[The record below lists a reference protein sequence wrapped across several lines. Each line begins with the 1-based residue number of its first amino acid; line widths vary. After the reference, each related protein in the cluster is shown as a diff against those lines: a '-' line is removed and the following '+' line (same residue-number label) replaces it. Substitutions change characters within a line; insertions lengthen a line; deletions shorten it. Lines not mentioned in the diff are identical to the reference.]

1 MLDKERG
8 LYIAHCANGA
18 LSITGKMA
26 NRHGL
31 IAGATGTGKTVTL
44 QVIAETFCQ
53 AGVPCFM
60 ADMKGDLSGISQVG
74 KMSGFIE
81 KRLPEFFS
89 IDHEPLT
96 IDHSNAP
103 FATDKG
109 NGQWSMVNGQSIQF
123 QACPVRFFD
132 VFGEQGH
139 PMRATI
145 SQMGP
150 QLLSRLMQLN
160 ETQDGVLNIVFRIA
174 DERGLLLIDLKD
186 LRSMLDWVSQHA
198 KEYTT
203 KYGNISTPTIGAIQ
217 RALLQL
223 ENQGADKFFGE
234 PSFDI
239 YDLMQTEGGKGVM
252 NVLAADKLMLQ
263 PKLYSTF
270 LLWLLSEL
278 YSTLPEVGDLPQP
291 KLVFFFDE
299 AHMLFSDTSK
309 ALLDKIEQVIR
320 LIRSKGV
327 GIYFIT
333 QSPTDIPENILG
345 QLGNRVQHAL
355 RAYTPKD
362 QKAVKTAA
370 DTFRANPA
378 FKTDEAIMNLETGEA
393 LVSFLDEKG
402 APSIVERAK
411 ILFPLSQIGAIT
423 DGQRLDIIKQ
433 SRIYGKY
440 DTPIDRESA
449 FEVLMAESEELRV
462 KDEESEAESGRPTPN
477 TQHPTPEKKK
487 SGIMS
492 KVLKAIL
499 TAITSTLAAVLGT
512 YVSDKVTG
520 KKTKSKTSTTGR
532 VVKNAT
538 SAATR
543 TATKELTRDILGNLI
558 K

>member
-1 MLDKERG
+1 MYDKERG
-8 LYIAHCANGA
+8 LYIAHCADGA

-44 QVIAETFCQ
+44 QVMAETFCQ

-60 ADMKGDLSGISQVG
+60 ADMKGDLSGISQIG

-81 KRLPEFFS
+81 KRLPEFGVKNPEF
-89 IDHEPLT
+89 
-96 IDHSNAP
+96 
-103 FATDKG
+103 
-109 NGQWSMVNGQSIQF
+109 QS
-123 QACPVRFFD
+123 CPVRFYD
-132 VFGEQGH
+132 VFGIQGH
-139 PMRATI
+139 PMRATV

-150 QLLSRLMQLN
+150 QLLSRLLQLN

-174 DERGLLLIDLKD
+174 DERGLLILDLKD
-186 LRSMLDWVSQHA
+186 LRSMLDYVSKNA
-198 KEYTT
+198 KQYTT
-203 KYGNISTPTIGAIQ
+203 SYGNISAASVGAIQ

-223 ENQGADKFFGE
+223 ENQGANQFFGE

-239 YDLMQTEGGKGVM
+239 QDLMQCEGGKGVM
-252 NVLAADKLMLQ
+252 SVLAADKLMMQ

-278 YSTLPEVGDLPQP
+278 YSTLPEVGDQALP

-299 AHMLFSDTSK
+299 AHMLFEGTSK
-309 ALLDKIEQVIR
+309 VLLDKIEQVIR

-393 LVSFLDEKG
+393 LVSLLDEKG
-402 APSIVERAK
+402 APAIVQRAK
-411 ILFPLSQIGAIT
+411 VLFPLSQIGAIT
-423 DGQRLDIIKQ
+423 EGQRQDIIRQ
-433 SRIYGKY
+433 SCIYGKY
-440 DTPIDRESA
+440 DTTVDRESA
-449 FEVLMAESEELRV
+449 YELLTKETEIQEVPDTEIEQE
-462 KDEESEAESGRPTPN
+462 KPIKSG
-477 TQHPTPEKKK
+477 KKK
-487 SGIMS
+487 SGLIS
-492 KVLKAIL
+492 KVWKAVL
-499 TAITSTLAAVLGT
+499 TAVTSTLATIIGT
-512 YVSDKVTG
+512 WVSNKVSG
-520 KKTKSKTSTTGR
+520 KQSKSKTSAKEK

-543 TATKELTRDILGNLI
+543 TITRELTRDILGNLV

>member
-1 MLDKERG
+1 MYEKERG
-8 LYIAHCANGA
+8 LFIAHCEQGP
-18 LSITGKMA
+18 LSICGKMA

-31 IAGATGTGKTVTL
+31 IAGATGTGKTVSL
-44 QVIAETFCQ
+44 QVMAETFCQ
-53 AGVPCFM
+53 GGVPCFM
-60 ADMKGDLSGISQVG
+60 ADMKGDLSGISQAG

-81 KRLPEFFS
+81 KRMPEFGVE
-89 IDHEPLT
+89 HPE
-96 IDHSNAP
+96 
-103 FATDKG
+103 
-109 NGQWSMVNGQSIQF
+109 F
-123 QACPVRFFD
+123 QACPVRFYD
-132 VFGEQGH
+132 VYGEQGH

-150 QLLSRLMQLN
+150 QLLSRLMDLN

-186 LRSMLDWVSQHA
+186 LRAMLDYVARNA
-198 KEYTT
+198 KEYTL
-203 KYGNISTPTIGAIQ
+203 KYGNVSTASVGAIQ

-234 PSFDI
+234 PAFDI
-239 YDLMQTEGGKGVM
+239 YDLLQTEGGKGVM
-252 NVLAADKLMLQ
+252 SVLAADKLMMQ

-278 YSTLPEVGDLPQP
+278 YSTLPEVGDMAMP

-299 AHMLFSDTSK
+299 AHMLFEGTSK

-370 DTFRANPA
+370 DTFRANPK

-402 APSIVERAK
+402 APQMVERAK
-411 ILFPLSQIGAIT
+411 VLFPLSQIGAIT
-423 DGQRLDIIKQ
+423 EGQRLDAIKQ

-440 DTPIDRESA
+440 DNAIDRESA
-449 FEVLMAESEELRV
+449 FEVLLAQSE
-462 KDEESEAESGRPTPN
+462 KAEAEKAETEAAEAEADTKQKAEGKS
-477 TQHPTPEKKK
+477 KK
-487 SGIMS
+487 SGFMG
-492 KVLKAIL
+492 KVFKAVL
-499 TAITSTLAAVLGT
+499 TAVTSTLAAILGT

-520 KKTKSKTSTTGR
+520 KKTKSRTSKTGR

-543 TATKELTRDILGNLI
+543 TITKELTRDILGNLV

>member
-1 MLDKERG
+1 MYDKDRG
-8 LYIAHCANGA
+8 LYIAHCAEGA
-18 LSITGKMA
+18 LSIVGKMA

-44 QVIAETFCQ
+44 QVMAESFSQ

-74 KMSGFIE
+74 KMSSFIE
-81 KRLPEFFS
+81 KRLPEFG
-89 IDHEPLT
+89 IEQPE
-96 IDHSNAP
+96 
-103 FATDKG
+103 
-109 NGQWSMVNGQSIQF
+109 F

-139 PMRATI
+139 PMRATV

-150 QLLSRLMQLN
+150 QLLSRLLGLN

-174 DERGLLLIDLKD
+174 DERGLMILDMKD
-186 LRSMLDWVSQHA
+186 LRSMLDYVSKHA

-203 KYGNISTPTIGAIQ
+203 TYGNISAASVGAIQ

-223 ENQGADKFFGE
+223 ENQGANQFFGE

-239 YDLMQTEGGKGVM
+239 QDLMQTEGGRGVM
-252 NVLAADKLMLQ
+252 SVLAADKLMMQ

-278 YSTLPEVGDLPQP
+278 YSTLPEVGDMELP

-299 AHMLFSDTSK
+299 AHMLFDGTSK

-370 DTFRANPA
+370 DTFRANPD

-402 APSIVERAK
+402 APNVVQRAK
-411 ILFPLSQIGAIT
+411 VLFPLSQIGAVT
-423 DGQRLDIIKQ
+423 EGQRLDIIKQ
-433 SRIYGKY
+433 SRLYGKY
-440 DTPIDRESA
+440 DTMVDRESA
-449 FEVLMAESEELRV
+449 YEILMRENQQALQQAEEE
-462 KDEESEAESGRPTPN
+462 KAAAT
-477 TQHPTPEKKK
+477 EKKAAEQEEK
-487 SGIMS
+487 KGTKKQGMMS
-492 KVLKAIL
+492 KVVKAII
-499 TAITSTLAAVLGT
+499 TAITGSLATILGT
-512 YVSDKVTG
+512 AISNKVTG
-520 KKTKSKTSTTGR
+520 KKTKSTTSATGR

-543 TATKELTRDILGNLI
+543 TITKELTRDILGNLV

>member
-1 MLDKERG
+1 MYDKERG
-8 LYIAHCANGA
+8 LYIAHCSKGA
-18 LSITGKMA
+18 LSIIGKMA

-44 QVIAETFCQ
+44 QVMAESFCQ

-74 KMSGFIE
+74 RMSGFIE
-81 KRLPEFFS
+81 KRLPEFGIENPEF
-89 IDHEPLT
+89 
-96 IDHSNAP
+96 
-103 FATDKG
+103 
-109 NGQWSMVNGQSIQF
+109 QS
-123 QACPVRFFD
+123 CPVRFYD
-132 VFGEQGH
+132 VYGEQGH

-150 QLLSRLMQLN
+150 QLLSRLLQLN

-174 DERGLLLIDLKD
+174 DDRGLLLIDIKD
-186 LRSMLDWVSQHA
+186 LRSMLDWVSKHS

-203 KYGNISTPTIGAIQ
+203 KYGNISAMTIGAIQ

-223 ENQGADKFFGE
+223 EAQGADKFFGE

-239 YDLMQTEGGKGVM
+239 QDLMQTEGGKGVM
-252 NVLAADKLMLQ
+252 SVLAADKLMLQ

-278 YSTLPEVGDLPQP
+278 YSTLPEVGDLAQP

-299 AHMLFSDTSK
+299 AHMLFTDTSK

-333 QSPTDIPENILG
+333 QSPSDIPENILG

-362 QKAVKTAA
+362 QRAVKTAA
-370 DTFRANPA
+370 DTFRPNPE

-402 APSIVERAK
+402 APNIVERAK
-411 ILFPLSQIGAIT
+411 VLFPLSQIGAVT
-423 DGQRLDIIKQ
+423 EGQRLDIIKQ
-433 SRIYGKY
+433 SRIFGKY
-440 DTPIDRESA
+440 DTPVDRESA
-449 FEVLMAESEELRV
+449 FEVLM
-462 KDEESEAESGRPTPN
+462 SEADRQLQAAEQEKTAAEEAKAVAKAEKEGAKAEKG
-477 TQHPTPEKKK
+477 EKKK
-487 SGIMS
+487 PGMFS
-492 KVLKAIL
+492 KIKKAVVTAVTSVLA
-499 TAITSTLAAVLGT
+499 TVLAQW
-512 YVSDKVTG
+512 VSDKVSG
-520 KKTKSKTSTTGR
+520 KKTKSKTS
-532 VVKNAT
+532 VKEKVIKSAT
-538 SAATR
+538 NAATR
-543 TATKELTRDILGNLI
+543 TITRDILGNLV

>member
-1 MLDKERG
+1 MYDKERG

-44 QVIAETFCQ
+44 QVMAETFCQ

-81 KRLPEFFS
+81 KRLPEFE
-89 IDHEPLT
+89 IADP
-96 IDHSNAP
+96 
-103 FATDKG
+103 
-109 NGQWSMVNGQSIQF
+109 QF
-123 QACPVRFFD
+123 QACPVRFYD

-186 LRSMLDWVSQHA
+186 LRSMLDWVSKHA

-203 KYGNISTPTIGAIQ
+203 KYGNISVQTVGAIQ

-223 ENQGADKFFGE
+223 EAQGADKFFGE

-252 NVLAADKLMLQ
+252 SVLAADKLMMQ

-278 YSTLPEVGDLPQP
+278 YSTLPEVGDMELP

-299 AHMLFSDTSK
+299 AHMLFNDTSN

-370 DTFRANPA
+370 DTFRANPD

-393 LVSFLDEKG
+393 LVSFLDPKG
-402 APSIVERAK
+402 APTVVERAK
-411 ILFPLSQIGAIT
+411 ILFPLSQIGAVT
-423 DGQRLDIIKQ
+423 EGQRLDIIKQ

-440 DTPIDRESA
+440 DNPIDRESA
-449 FEVLMAESEELRV
+449 FEVLMAEAEQQMQAAEEEAAA
-462 KDEESEAESGRPTPN
+462 KEE
-477 TQHPTPEKKK
+477 EKAAAKTGK
-487 SGIMS
+487 EKPGIMS
-492 KVLKAIL
+492 KVMKAII
-499 TAITSTLAAVLGT
+499 TAVTSTLAAILGT
-512 YVSDKVTG
+512 YVSNKVTG
-520 KKTKSKTSTTGR
+520 KQTKSKTSSTGR

-543 TATKELTRDILGNLI
+543 TITKELTRDILGNLI

>member
-1 MLDKERG
+1 MFDKERG
-8 LYIAHCANGA
+8 LYIAHCENGA
-18 LSITGKMA
+18 LSIIGKMA

-44 QVIAETFCQ
+44 QVMAESFCQ

-81 KRLPEFFS
+81 KRLPEFGIENPEF
-89 IDHEPLT
+89 
-96 IDHSNAP
+96 
-103 FATDKG
+103 
-109 NGQWSMVNGQSIQF
+109 QS
-123 QACPVRFFD
+123 CPVRFFD
-132 VFGEQGH
+132 VYGEQGH
-139 PMRATI
+139 PMRATV

-150 QLLSRLMQLN
+150 QLLSRLLGLN
-160 ETQDGVLNIVFRIA
+160 ETQDGVLNIVFRVA
-174 DERGLLLIDLKD
+174 DERGLMILDLKD
-186 LRSMLDWVSQHA
+186 LRSMLDYVSQHA
-198 KEYTT
+198 KEYTSQ
-203 KYGNISTPTIGAIQ
+203 YGNVSTASVGAIQ

-223 ENQGADKFFGE
+223 EAQGADKFFGE

-239 YDLMQTEGGKGVM
+239 YDLMQTEGSKGIM
-252 NVLAADKLMLQ
+252 NVLAADKLMMQ

-278 YSTLPEVGDLPQP
+278 YSTLPEVGDLPLP

-299 AHMLFSDTSK
+299 AHMLFNDTSK

-333 QSPTDIPENILG
+333 QSPTDIPESILG

-370 DTFRANPA
+370 DTFRSNPA

-402 APSIVERAK
+402 APSMVERAK

-423 DGQRLDIIKQ
+423 EGQRLDIIKQ

-440 DTPIDRESA
+440 DQMIDRESA
-449 FEVLMAESEELRV
+449 YEMLIKEDESDE
-462 KDEESEAESGRPTPN
+462 DEENDKN
-477 TQHPTPEKKK
+477 TKEDEGKEKKK
-487 SGIMS
+487 PGLMS
-492 KVLKAIL
+492 KVWKAVL
-499 TAITSTLAAVLGT
+499 TAITSTFAALVST
-512 YVSDKVTG
+512 WVSDKVSG
-520 KKTKSKTSTTGR
+520 KKTKSRKSAKER

-543 TATKELTRDILGNLI
+543 TITKELTRDILGNLT

>member
-1 MLDKERG
+1 MYDKERG
-8 LYIAHCANGA
+8 LYVAHSPKGS
-18 LSITGKMA
+18 LSIIGKMA

-44 QVIAETFCQ
+44 QVLAETFCQ

-60 ADMKGDLSGISQVG
+60 ADMKGDLSGISQAG
-74 KMSGFIE
+74 QMSGFIE
-81 KRLPEFFS
+81 KRLPEFG
-89 IDHEPLT
+89 IENPE
-96 IDHSNAP
+96 
-103 FATDKG
+103 
-109 NGQWSMVNGQSIQF
+109 F

-150 QLLSRLMQLN
+150 QLISRLLGLN

-174 DERGLLLIDLKD
+174 DERGLLILDMKD
-186 LRSMLDWVSQHA
+186 LRSMLDYVAKNAKLYTSQ
-198 KEYTT
+198 
-203 KYGNISTPTIGAIQ
+203 YGNISTASVGAIQ

-223 ENQGADKFFGE
+223 EAQGADRFFGE

-239 YDLMQTEGGKGVM
+239 YDLMQTEQGKGIM
-252 NVLAADKLMLQ
+252 NVLAADKLMMQ

-278 YSTLPEVGDLPQP
+278 YSTLPEVGDMEQP

-299 AHMLFSDTSK
+299 AHMLFEGTSK

-333 QSPTDIPENILG
+333 QSPNDIPVNILG

-370 DTFRANPA
+370 ETFRANPD

-402 APSIVERAK
+402 APQIVERAK

-423 DGQRLDIIKQ
+423 EQQRSDIVRQ

-440 DTPIDRESA
+440 DNTVDRESA
-449 FEVLMAESEELRV
+449 YEMLMKMNQTAA
-462 KDEESEAESGRPTPN
+462 EAEN
-477 TQHPTPEKKK
+477 TQTQTDSSDKADNKPTTKKK
-487 SGIMS
+487 GLIG
-492 KVLKAIL
+492 KVLKAIT
-499 TAITSTLAAVLGT
+499 TAITSTLAALLGT
-512 YVSDKVTG
+512 YVSNAVQG
-520 KKTKSKTSTTGR
+520 KKTKSRTSTTGR

-543 TATKELTRDILGNLI
+543 TITKELTRDILGNLI

>member
-44 QVIAETFCQ
+44 QVMAETFCQ

-81 KRLPEFFS
+81 KRLPEFGIENPEF
-89 IDHEPLT
+89 
-96 IDHSNAP
+96 
-103 FATDKG
+103 
-109 NGQWSMVNGQSIQF
+109 QS
-123 QACPVRFFD
+123 CPVRFFD

-186 LRSMLDWVSQHA
+186 LRSMLDWVSKHA

-203 KYGNISTPTIGAIQ
+203 KYGNISTTTVGAIQ

-223 ENQGADKFFGE
+223 ESQGADKFFGE

-252 NVLAADKLMLQ
+252 NVLAADKLMMQ

-278 YSTLPEVGDLPQP
+278 YSTLPEVGDMELP

-299 AHMLFSDTSK
+299 AHMLFDGTSK

-333 QSPTDIPENILG
+333 QSPTDIPESILG

-393 LVSFLDEKG
+393 LVSFLDAKG
-402 APSIVERAK
+402 APAIVERAK
-411 ILFPLSQIGAIT
+411 ILFPLSQIGAVT
-423 DGQRLDIIKQ
+423 EGQRLDIIKQ

-449 FEVLMAESEELRV
+449 FEVLMAEADRQLAEQEQQQA
-462 KDEESEAESGRPTPN
+462 EIEIPQPEAKA
-477 TQHPTPEKKK
+477 EKKK
-487 SGIMS
+487 PGLLG
-492 KVLKAIL
+492 KVGKAIL
-499 TAITSTLAAVLGT
+499 TAITSTLAAILGT

-520 KKTKSKTSTTGR
+520 KKTKSKTSATGR

-543 TATKELTRDILGNLI
+543 SITKELTRDILGNLV

>member
-1 MLDKERG
+1 MYDKERG

-44 QVIAETFCQ
+44 QVMAETFCQ

-81 KRLPEFFS
+81 KRLPEFG
-89 IDHEPLT
+89 IENPE
-96 IDHSNAP
+96 
-103 FATDKG
+103 
-109 NGQWSMVNGQSIQF
+109 F

-150 QLLSRLMQLN
+150 QLLSRLMSLN

-174 DERGLLLIDLKD
+174 DERGLLLIDVKD
-186 LRSMLDWVSQHA
+186 LRSMLDWVSKHA

-203 KYGNISTPTIGAIQ
+203 KYGNISSVTIGAIQ

-223 ENQGADKFFGE
+223 EAQGADKFFGE

-263 PKLYSTF
+263 PKLYSTY

-278 YSTLPEVGDLPQP
+278 YSTLPEVGDLPLP

-299 AHMLFSDTSK
+299 AHMLFTDTSK

-333 QSPTDIPENILG
+333 QSPADIPENILG

-402 APSIVERAK
+402 APSMVERAK
-411 ILFPLSQIGAIT
+411 ILFPLSQIGAVT
-423 DGQRLDIIKQ
+423 EGQRLDIIKQ

-440 DTPIDRESA
+440 DTPVDRESA
-449 FEVLMAESEELRV
+449 FEVLLA
-462 KDEESEAESGRPTPN
+462 EAEQQALAEAEETAAAETEN
-477 TQHPTPEKKK
+477 KKEEKQKP
-487 SGIMS
+487 GIMS
-492 KVLKAIL
+492 KVWKAVL
-499 TAITSTLAAVLGT
+499 TAITSTLATILGT

-520 KKTKSKTSTTGR
+520 KKTKSRTSATGR

-543 TATKELTRDILGNLI
+543 SVTKELTRDILGNLI

>member
-1 MLDKERG
+1 MYDKERG
-8 LYIAHCANGA
+8 LYIAHSDGGA
-18 LSITGKMA
+18 LSVCGKMA

-44 QVIAETFCQ
+44 QVMAETFSQ

-60 ADMKGDLSGISQVG
+60 ADMKGDLSGISQAG

-81 KRLPEFFS
+81 KRMPEFGV
-89 IDHEPLT
+89 ENPE
-96 IDHSNAP
+96 
-103 FATDKG
+103 
-109 NGQWSMVNGQSIQF
+109 F
-123 QACPVRFFD
+123 QPCPVRFYD
-132 VFGEQGH
+132 VYGEQGH

-150 QLLSRLMQLN
+150 QLLSRLLDLN

-186 LRSMLDWVSQHA
+186 LRSMLDYVSNHA

-203 KYGNISTPTIGAIQ
+203 KYGNVSTASVGAIQ

-223 ENQGADKFFGE
+223 ESQGADKFFGE

-239 YDLMQTEGGKGVM
+239 YDLIQTEGGKGVM
-252 NVLAADKLMLQ
+252 SVLAADKLMMQ

-278 YSTLPEVGDLPQP
+278 YSTLPEVGDMPLP

-299 AHMLFSDTSK
+299 AHMLFDGTSK

-370 DTFRANPA
+370 DTFRANPN

-402 APSIVERAK
+402 APQMVERAK

-423 DGQRLDIIKQ
+423 EGQRLDAIKQ

-440 DTPIDRESA
+440 DNAIDRESA
-449 FEVLMAESEELRV
+449 FEVLL
-462 KDEESEAESGRPTPN
+462 EESEKAKAEQAEMESKAEE
-477 TQHPTPEKKK
+477 EKQKEKEGKSKK
-487 SGIMS
+487 SGFMG
-492 KVLKAIL
+492 KVLKAVF
-499 TAITSTLAAVLGT
+499 TA
-512 YVSDKVTG
+512 VT
-520 KKTKSKTSTTGR
+520 
-532 VVKNAT
+532 
-538 SAATR
+538 
-543 TATKELTRDILGNLI
+543 
-558 K
+558 

>member
-44 QVIAETFCQ
+44 QVMAETFCQ

-74 KMSGFIE
+74 KLSGFIE
-81 KRLPEFFS
+81 KRMPEFGIENPEF
-89 IDHEPLT
+89 
-96 IDHSNAP
+96 
-103 FATDKG
+103 
-109 NGQWSMVNGQSIQF
+109 QS
-123 QACPVRFFD
+123 CPVRFFD

-150 QLLSRLMQLN
+150 MLLSRLLQLN

-174 DERGLLLIDLKD
+174 DERGLLLLDLKD
-186 LRSMLDWVSQHA
+186 LRAMLDWVSKNA

-203 KYGNISTPTIGAIQ
+203 KYGNISTATVGAIQ

-239 YDLMQTEGGKGVM
+239 YDLMQTEGGKGIM
-252 NVLAADKLMLQ
+252 NVLAADKLMMQ

-278 YSTLPEVGDLPQP
+278 YSTLPEVGDLPLP

-299 AHMLFSDTSK
+299 AHMLFDGTSK

-362 QKAVKTAA
+362 QKAVKT
-370 DTFRANPA
+370 
-378 FKTDEAIMNLETGEA
+378 MNLETGEA

-402 APSIVERAK
+402 APSVVERAK
-411 ILFPLSQIGAIT
+411 ILFPLSQIGAVT
-423 DGQRLDIIKQ
+423 EGQRLDIIKQ

-449 FEVLMAESEELRV
+449 FEVLMAEAERQLAER
-462 KDEESEAESGRPTPN
+462 EQQEAEIDIPKPEEGKA
-477 TQHPTPEKKK
+477 EKKK
-487 SGIMS
+487 SGMMS
-492 KVLKAIL
+492 KVWKAVL
-499 TAITSTLAAVLGT
+499 TAVTSTLATILGT

-520 KKTKSKTSTTGR
+520 KKTKSRTSATGR

-543 TATKELTRDILGNLI
+543 SITKELTRDILGNLV

>member
-1 MLDKERG
+1 MYDKERG

-44 QVIAETFCQ
+44 QVMAETFCQ

-74 KMSGFIE
+74 KLSGFIE
-81 KRLPEFFS
+81 KRLPEFG
-89 IDHEPLT
+89 IENPE
-96 IDHSNAP
+96 
-103 FATDKG
+103 
-109 NGQWSMVNGQSIQF
+109 F

-150 QLLSRLMQLN
+150 QLLSRLLQLN

-174 DERGLLLIDLKD
+174 DERGLLLLDLKD

-223 ENQGADKFFGE
+223 EAQGADKFFGE

-278 YSTLPEVGDLPQP
+278 YSTLPEVGDMELP

-299 AHMLFSDTSK
+299 AHMLFDGTSK

-333 QSPTDIPENILG
+333 QSPTDIPEVILG

-370 DTFRANPA
+370 DTFRANPE

-393 LVSFLDEKG
+393 LVSFLDAKG
-402 APSIVERAK
+402 APAVVERAK

-440 DTPIDRESA
+440 DTPVDRESA
-449 FEVLMAESEELRV
+449 FEVLMAEAEQQLAEQEEEV
-462 KDEESEAESGRPTPN
+462 AAKADEKAAKG
-477 TQHPTPEKKK
+477 KKK
-487 SGIMS
+487 PGMMS
-492 KVLKAIL
+492 KVMKAII
-499 TAITSTLAAVLGT
+499 TAVTSTFATILGT
-512 YVSDKVTG
+512 YISDKVTG
-520 KKTKSKTSTTGR
+520 KKTKSKTSATGR

-543 TATKELTRDILGNLI
+543 SVTRELTRDILGNLV

>member
-1 MLDKERG
+1 MYDKERG

-44 QVIAETFCQ
+44 QVMAETFCQ

-81 KRLPEFFS
+81 KRMPEFGIENPDF
-89 IDHEPLT
+89 
-96 IDHSNAP
+96 
-103 FATDKG
+103 
-109 NGQWSMVNGQSIQF
+109 QS
-123 QACPVRFFD
+123 CPVHFFD

-160 ETQDGVLNIVFRIA
+160 DTQDGVLNIVFRIA

-239 YDLMQTEGGKGVM
+239 YDLMQTEDGKGVM
-252 NVLAADKLMLQ
+252 NVLAADKLMMQ

-278 YSTLPEVGDLPQP
+278 YSTLPEVGDQPLP

-299 AHMLFSDTSK
+299 AHMLFDGTSK

-370 DTFRANPA
+370 DTFRANPD

-402 APSIVERAK
+402 APNMVERAK
-411 ILFPLSQIGAIT
+411 ILFPLSQIGAVT
-423 DGQRLDIIKQ
+423 DGQRLDIIKM

-440 DTPIDRESA
+440 DKPIDRESA
-449 FEVLMAESEELRV
+449 FEVLMAEAEQQLSEQQ
-462 KDEESEAESGRPTPN
+462 EEAAANEEAKTAGKTAKE
-477 TQHPTPEKKK
+477 EKKK
-487 SGIMS
+487 PGMMS
-492 KVLKAIL
+492 KVLKAVL
-499 TAITSTLAAVLGT
+499 TAITSTFAAILGT

-520 KKTKSKTSTTGR
+520 KKTKSRTSTTGR
-532 VVKNAT
+532 VAKNAT

-543 TATKELTRDILGNLI
+543 TITKELTRDILGNLV

>member
-1 MLDKERG
+1 MYDKERG
-8 LYIAHCANGA
+8 LYVAHCANGA

-44 QVIAETFCQ
+44 QVMAETFCQ

-81 KRLPEFFS
+81 KRLPEFGIENPEF
-89 IDHEPLT
+89 
-96 IDHSNAP
+96 
-103 FATDKG
+103 
-109 NGQWSMVNGQSIQF
+109 QS
-123 QACPVRFFD
+123 CPVRFFD

-270 LLWLLSEL
+270 LLWLMSEL
-278 YSTLPEVGDLPQP
+278 YSTLPEVGDLELP

-299 AHMLFSDTSK
+299 AHMLFTDTSK

-402 APSIVERAK
+402 APSVVERAK
-411 ILFPLSQIGAIT
+411 ILFPLSQIGAVT
-423 DGQRLDIIKQ
+423 EGQRLDIIKQ

-440 DTPIDRESA
+440 DTPVDRESA
-449 FEVLMAESEELRV
+449 FEVLMAEAEQQMAAQQEEAAA
-462 KDEESEAESGRPTPN
+462 EEIKAAGKAEKE
-477 TQHPTPEKKK
+477 EKKK
-487 SGIMS
+487 PGIMS
-492 KVLKAIL
+492 KVLKAVL
-499 TAITSTLAAVLGT
+499 TAITSTFAAILGT

-532 VVKNAT
+532 VAKNAT

-543 TATKELTRDILGNLI
+543 TITKELTRDILGNLI

>member
-1 MLDKERG
+1 MYDKERG
-8 LYIAHCANGA
+8 LAHCANGA

-44 QVIAETFCQ
+44 QVMAETFCQ

-60 ADMKGDLSGISQVG
+60 ADMKGDLSGISQAG

-81 KRLPEFFS
+81 KRLPEFGIENPDF
-89 IDHEPLT
+89 
-96 IDHSNAP
+96 
-103 FATDKG
+103 
-109 NGQWSMVNGQSIQF
+109 QS
-123 QACPVRFFD
+123 CPVRFFD

-239 YDLMQTEGGKGVM
+239 YDLMQTEDGKGVM

-270 LLWLLSEL
+270 LLWLMSEL

-402 APSIVERAK
+402 APNMVERAK
-411 ILFPLSQIGAIT
+411 ILFPLSQIGAVT
-423 DGQRLDIIKQ
+423 EGQRLDIIKQ

-449 FEVLMAESEELRV
+449 FEVLMAEAEQQMVAQQEEAAA
-462 KDEESEAESGRPTPN
+462 AEDAKATGKAAKE
-477 TQHPTPEKKK
+477 EKKK
-487 SGIMS
+487 PGIMS
-492 KVLKAIL
+492 KVLKAVL
-499 TAITSTLAAVLGT
+499 TAITSTFAAILGT

-520 KKTKSKTSTTGR
+520 KKTKSRTSTTGR
-532 VVKNAT
+532 VAKNAT

-543 TATKELTRDILGNLI
+543 TITKELTRDILGNLI

>member
-1 MLDKERG
+1 MYDKERG
-8 LYIAHCANGA
+8 LYVAHCANGA

-81 KRLPEFFS
+81 KRLPEFE
-89 IDHEPLT
+89 IENPE
-96 IDHSNAP
+96 
-103 FATDKG
+103 
-109 NGQWSMVNGQSIQF
+109 F

-278 YSTLPEVGDLPQP
+278 YSTLPEVGDLPLP

-299 AHMLFSDTSK
+299 AHMLFTDTSK

-402 APSIVERAK
+402 APNMVERAK
-411 ILFPLSQIGAIT
+411 ILFPLSQIGAVT
-423 DGQRLDIIKQ
+423 EGQRLDIIKQ

-449 FEVLMAESEELRV
+449 FEVLMAE
-462 KDEESEAESGRPTPN
+462 AEQQMAEQETTEKPTANSQEPKA
-477 TQHPTPEKKK
+477 EKKK
-487 SGIMS
+487 PGMMS

-499 TAITSTLAAVLGT
+499 TAVTSTLAAVLGT

>member
-1 MLDKERG
+1 MYEKERG
-8 LYIAHCANGA
+8 LFIAHCEQGS
-18 LSITGKMA
+18 LSICGKMA

-31 IAGATGTGKTVTL
+31 IAGATGTGKTVSL
-44 QVIAETFCQ
+44 QVMAETFCQ
-53 AGVPCFM
+53 RGVPCFM
-60 ADMKGDLSGISQVG
+60 ADMKGDLSGISQAG

-81 KRLPEFFS
+81 KRMPEFGVE
-89 IDHEPLT
+89 HPE
-96 IDHSNAP
+96 
-103 FATDKG
+103 
-109 NGQWSMVNGQSIQF
+109 F
-123 QACPVRFFD
+123 QACPVRFYD
-132 VFGEQGH
+132 VYGEQGH

-150 QLLSRLMQLN
+150 QLLSRLMDLN

-186 LRSMLDWVSQHA
+186 LRAMLDYVARNA
-198 KEYTT
+198 KEYTL
-203 KYGNISTPTIGAIQ
+203 KYGNVSTASVGAIQ

-234 PSFDI
+234 PAFDI
-239 YDLMQTEGGKGVM
+239 YDLLQTEGGKGVM
-252 NVLAADKLMLQ
+252 SVLAADKLMMQ

-278 YSTLPEVGDLPQP
+278 YSTLPEVGDMAMP

-299 AHMLFSDTSK
+299 AHMLFEGTSK

-370 DTFRANPA
+370 DTFRANPK

-402 APSIVERAK
+402 APQMVERAK
-411 ILFPLSQIGAIT
+411 VLFPLSQIGAIT
-423 DGQRLDIIKQ
+423 EGQRLDAIKQ

-440 DTPIDRESA
+440 DNAIDRESA
-449 FEVLMAESEELRV
+449 FEVLLAQSE
-462 KDEESEAESGRPTPN
+462 KAEAEKAETEAAEAEADTKQKAEGKS
-477 TQHPTPEKKK
+477 KK
-487 SGIMS
+487 SGFMG
-492 KVLKAIL
+492 KVFKAVL
-499 TAITSTLAAVLGT
+499 TAVTSTLAAILGT

-520 KKTKSKTSTTGR
+520 KKTKSRTSKTGR

-543 TATKELTRDILGNLI
+543 TITKELTRDILGNLV

>member
-1 MLDKERG
+1 MLDRERG
-8 LYIAHCANGA
+8 LYIAHCADGA
-18 LSITGKMA
+18 LSIEGKMA

-44 QVIAETFCQ
+44 QVLAETFCQ

-60 ADMKGDLSGISQVG
+60 ADMKGDLSGISQAG
-74 KMSGFIE
+74 RLSGFIE
-81 KRLPEFFS
+81 KRLPEFG
-89 IDHEPLT
+89 IDNP
-96 IDHSNAP
+96 
-103 FATDKG
+103 
-109 NGQWSMVNGQSIQF
+109 QF
-123 QACPVRFFD
+123 QPCPVRFFD

-160 ETQDGVLNIVFRIA
+160 ETQDGVLNIVFKIA
-174 DERGLLLIDLKD
+174 DERGLLLLDLKD
-186 LRSMLDWVSQHA
+186 LRSMLDWVGKHA

-203 KYGNISTPTIGAIQ
+203 KYGFFTSVTIGSIQ

-223 ENQGADKFFGE
+223 ESQGADKFFGE

-239 YDLMQTEGGKGVM
+239 YDLMQCEGGKGVM

-270 LLWLLSEL
+270 LLWLMSEL
-278 YSTLPEVGDLPQP
+278 YSTLPEVGDMDLP

-299 AHMLFSDTSK
+299 AHMLFDGTSK
-309 ALLDKIEQVIR
+309 AMLDKIEQVIR

-333 QSPTDIPENILG
+333 QSPTDIPEVILG

-370 DTFRANPA
+370 DTFRPNPS

-402 APSIVERAK
+402 APAMVQRAK
-411 ILFPLSQIGAIT
+411 ILFPLSQIGAISEV
-423 DGQRLDIIKQ
+423 QREEIIRK

-440 DTPIDRESA
+440 DKAVDRESA
-449 FEVLMAESEELRV
+449 FEVLM
-462 KDEESEAESGRPTPN
+462 EESEKELAAIEE
-477 TQHPTPEKKK
+477 EKQLKEKEKEEAKEAKEK
-487 SGIMS
+487 SKPGFFS
-492 KVLKAIL
+492 KVLKAVL

-512 YVSDKVTG
+512 IVSDKISG
-520 KKTKSKTSTTGR
+520 KKTKSKTTAGQK

-543 TATKELTRDILGNLI
+543 TITKELTRDILGNL
-558 K
+558 KK

>member
-1 MLDKERG
+1 MYDKTRG
-8 LYIAHCANGA
+8 MYIAHCESGA
-18 LSITGKMA
+18 LSITAKMA

-44 QVIAETFCQ
+44 QVMAETFCQ

-60 ADMKGDLSGISQVG
+60 ADMKGDLSGISQAG
-74 KMSGFIE
+74 RLSGFIE
-81 KRLPEFFS
+81 KRMPEFE
-89 IDHEPLT
+89 IENPE
-96 IDHSNAP
+96 
-103 FATDKG
+103 
-109 NGQWSMVNGQSIQF
+109 F
-123 QACPVRFFD
+123 QPCPVRFYD
-132 VFGEQGH
+132 VYGEQGH

-150 QLLSRLMQLN
+150 LLLSRLLDLN
-160 ETQDGVLNIVFRIA
+160 ETQDGVLNIVFRVA
-174 DERGLLLIDLKD
+174 DERGLLLLDLKD
-186 LRSMLDWVSQHA
+186 LRSMLDYVAKHA
-198 KEYTT
+198 KEYTS
-203 KYGNISTPTIGAIQ
+203 KYGNVSTASVGAIQ

-234 PSFDI
+234 PAFDI
-239 YDLMQTEGGKGVM
+239 YDLMQTDGGKGVM
-252 NVLAADKLMLQ
+252 SVLAADKLMMQ

-270 LLWLLSEL
+270 LLWLMSEL
-278 YSTLPEVGDLPQP
+278 YSTLPEVGDLEKP

-299 AHMLFSDTSK
+299 AHMLFDGTSK

-370 DTFRANPA
+370 DTFRANPK

-393 LVSFLDEKG
+393 LVSLLDEKG
-402 APSIVERAK
+402 APQMVERAK

-423 DGQRLDIIKQ
+423 EGQRLDAIKQ
-433 SRIYGKY
+433 STIYGKY
-440 DTPIDRESA
+440 DKAIDRESA
-449 FEVLMAESEELRV
+449 FEVLLAESEEQPLPNLPH
-462 KDEESEAESGRPTPN
+462 DGEELDNGKEGRGKKE
-477 TQHPTPEKKK
+477 EKKK
-487 SGIMS
+487 TGIMS
-492 KVLKAIL
+492 KVMKAVL
-499 TAITSTLAAVLGT
+499 TAITSTLAAILGT

-520 KKTKSKTSTTGR
+520 KQTKSRTSKTGR

-543 TATKELTRDILGNLI
+543 TITKELTRDILGNLV

>member
-8 LYIAHCANGA
+8 LYIAHCAKGA
-18 LSITGKMA
+18 LSIQGKMA

-44 QVIAETFCQ
+44 QVMAETFCQ

-74 KMSGFIE
+74 KLSGFIE
-81 KRLPEFFS
+81 KRLPEFG
-89 IDHEPLT
+89 IENPE
-96 IDHSNAP
+96 
-103 FATDKG
+103 
-109 NGQWSMVNGQSIQF
+109 F

-150 QLLSRLMQLN
+150 QLLSRLMSLN
-160 ETQDGVLNIVFRIA
+160 ETQDGVLNIVFRI
-174 DERGLLLIDLKD
+174 
-186 LRSMLDWVSQHA
+186 

-203 KYGNISTPTIGAIQ
+203 KYGNISSVTIGAIQ

-223 ENQGADKFFGE
+223 ESQGADKFFGE

-239 YDLMQTEGGKGVM
+239 YDLMQCEGGKGVM
-252 NVLAADKLMLQ
+252 NVLAADKLMMQ
-263 PKLYSTF
+263 PKLYSTY

-278 YSTLPEVGDLPQP
+278 YSTLPEVGDLALP

-299 AHMLFSDTSK
+299 AHMLFTDTSK

-320 LIRSKGV
+320 LVRSKGV

-370 DTFRANPA
+370 DTFRANPE

-402 APSIVERAK
+402 APSMVERAK

-423 DGQRLDIIKQ
+423 EGQRLDIIKQ

-440 DTPIDRESA
+440 DTPIDRQSA
-449 FEVLMAESEELRV
+449 FEVLIA
-462 KDEESEAESGRPTPN
+462 EAEQQALAEAEETEVAE
-477 TQHPTPEKKK
+477 TEKKK
-487 SGIMS
+487 EEKQKPGIMS
-492 KVLKAIL
+492 KVFKAII
-499 TAITSTLAAVLGT
+499 TAITSTIAAILGT

-520 KKTKSKTSTTGR
+520 KKTKSRSSATGR

-543 TATKELTRDILGNLI
+543 SVTKELTRDILGNLI